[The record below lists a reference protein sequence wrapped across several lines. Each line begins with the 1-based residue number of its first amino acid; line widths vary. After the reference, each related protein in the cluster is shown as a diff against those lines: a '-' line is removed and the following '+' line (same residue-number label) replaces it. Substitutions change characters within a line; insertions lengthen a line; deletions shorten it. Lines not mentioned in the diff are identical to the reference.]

1 MKLHRPLIL
10 AASETLK
17 EIFESGV
24 YAEQAVEKLLK
35 GNARWGSRDRKFLA
49 ATVYS
54 VVRNKLLYESILAS
68 VDPNEELNYF
78 KLIGVYLLMQENK
91 LPDWPEWTVLKREEV
106 FAWQE
111 ELYKVRK
118 IKYSVPDWLDNKGVK
133 EYGEAQWEKE
143 LAALN
148 SEAKVVVRI
157 NSGKCNKKTLIAA
170 FNKDG
175 IATKELSPDFCSFH
189 GAQLLA
195 LELEERKNIKN
206 NPAFLSGWFELQDAG
221 SQLIAPYLEASAGET
236 VVDACAGG
244 GGKTLHLAN
253 LMQNK
258 GKIIALDVHEYKLKN
273 LEKRLQ
279 RAGVTIVQAKK
290 IQDELIQSLAGT
302 ADRLL
307 LDVPC
312 SGSGVLRRHV
322 DTKWKLK
329 QEDIDGLVLLQRKL
343 LCEYSQ
349 MLKPEGK
356 MVYATCSIF
365 SEENEE
371 QVQWFLSDMKG
382 AFQLIKQ
389 KRVNPGEGYDGF
401 YMALMER
408 R

>member
-68 VDPNEELNYF
+68 MDPGKELNYF
-78 KLIGVYLLMQENK
+78 KLIGVYLLLHENE
-91 LPDWPEWTVLKREEV
+91 LPDWPEWTILKMDEV
-106 FAWQE
+106 FARQE

-133 EYGEAQWEKE
+133 EYGEVQWEKE
-143 LAALN
+143 LSALN
-148 SEAKVVVRI
+148 SEAKVVIRI

-195 LELEERKNIKN
+195 LQLEERKNIKN

-221 SQLIAPYLEASAGET
+221 SQLIAPYLEANAGET
-236 VVDACAGG
+236 VIDACAGG

-279 RAGVTIVQAKK
+279 RAGVRIVQAKK

-312 SGSGVLRRHV
+312 SGSGVLRRQV

-329 QEDIDGLVLLQRKL
+329 QEDIDGLVLLQRKV
-343 LCEYSQ
+343 LCEYSP
-349 MLKPEGK
+349 MLKPGGK

-371 QVQWFLSDMKG
+371 QVQWFLKDMKG

-389 KRVNPGEGYDGF
+389 KRVTPSEGYDGF

-408 R
+408 K